1 MFDDFK
7 VAVTSS
13 PVKKMATP
21 KVAILGI
28 SMVAFRLLGDP
39 LGSNIIDLTPQ
50 RIDSIGQI
58 RNG

>member
-1 MFDDFK
+1 MGDVPSPARWMFDNFK

-21 KVAILGI
+21 KLAILGI

-39 LGSNIIDLTPQ
+39 LG
-50 RIDSIGQI
+50 
-58 RNG
+58 